1 MEDKM
6 NREEIF
12 NFLNRNPVFYLA
24 TLEGTQP
31 RVRAMLLYR
40 ADAEGIVFHTGTH
53 KEMHGQ
59 IQANPAV
66 ELCFYNP
73 DERIQIRVSGKAY
86 LDGDF
91 QLKKEMVEKH
101 DFLKPL
107 IAKAGFEALA
117 VYRIKE
123 GVALLWSLAD
133 IGAPKCFVQL

>member
-1 MEDKM
+1 M

-12 NFLNRNPVFYLA
+12 DFLNHNPVFYLA
-24 TLEGTQP
+24 TVEGIQP

-40 ADAEGIVFHTGTH
+40 ADADGIVFHMGTH

-66 ELCFYNP
+66 ELCFYNAG
-73 DERIQIRVSGKAY
+73 EGIQIRVSGKAF
-86 LDGDF
+86 LDEDN

-107 IAKAGFEALA
+107 IAKGGYEALA

-123 GVALLWSLAD
+123 GVASLWSMAD
-133 IGAPKCFVQL
+133 ISAPKRFVQL

>member
-1 MEDKM
+1 L

-40 ADAEGIVFHTGTH
+40 ADADGIVFHTGPH

-59 IQANPAV
+59 IQANPDV
-66 ELCFYNP
+66 ELCFYNA
-73 DERIQIRVSGKAY
+73 DEGIQIRVSGKAY
-86 LDGDF
+86 LDEDLR
-91 QLKKEMVEKH
+91 LKKEMVEKH
-101 DFLKPL
+101 DFLKPM
-107 IAKAGFEALA
+107 IAKSGYEALA

-123 GVALLWSLAD
+123 GTASLWSMAD
-133 IGAPKCFVQL
+133 ISAPKRFVQL